1 MNIIHL
7 LGRIGQDPE
16 VRTVGETSV
25 TKFTLATS
33 ERWKNKQGEKQEKTE
48 WHNVESWGKQG
59 EVIAQYFAK
68 GDPILLTGSLVYDKW
83 EDKDGNKRTTAKIKA
98 TGFEFVPS
106 SGERQ
111 GVKASDPVTSN
122 GQAQQATTPT
132 GAKDE
137 SLPF

>member
-1 MNIIHL
+1 MNTITL

-48 WHNVESWGKQG
+48 WHNIESWGKQG

-83 EDKDGNKRTTAKIKA
+83 EDKDGNKRTTSKIKA
-98 TGFEFVPS
+98 TGFEFLPS
-106 SGERQ
+106 SGTRE
-111 GVKASDPVTSN
+111 VKASDPVTS
-122 GQAQQATTPT
+122 QPQQAKEPV
-132 GAKDE
+132 AEASD

>member
-1 MNIIHL
+1 MNTITL

-48 WHNVESWGKQG
+48 WHNIESWGKQG

-83 EDKDGNKRTTAKIKA
+83 EDKDGEIVLSKVIVPLRQEHALTTTA
-98 TGFEFVPS
+98 
-106 SGERQ
+106 
-111 GVKASDPVTSN
+111 
-122 GQAQQATTPT
+122 TP
-132 GAKDE
+132 G
-137 SLPF
+137 